1 MIGEKDGPTGREREA
16 TRWRLGD
23 GFTPGAWR
31 YALLA
36 LVLTVPAAVLAR
48 SKRWAR
54 RWSLAAPL
62 LSAGALLFH
71 RDPERRPPEDGVL
84 APADGRVSVV
94 REESGPNGET
104 GPEDESERVRIGVF
118 MNVTDVHV
126 NRAPLG
132 GRVEA
137 VEHEPGKHRPAFSKE
152 SDKNEK
158 FHVRFSDHEVTLI
171 AGAFARRIHPYV
183 QPGDDLERGD
193 RLGHISFGS
202 RADVLLPA
210 SFDLADVAVERGQK
224 VRAGETA
231 LAER

>member
-1 MIGEKDGPTGREREA
+1 MGEERRPS
-16 TRWRLGD
+16 RWRPSD
-23 GFTPGAWR
+23 GFAPGAWR
-31 YALLA
+31 CALLA
-36 LVLTVPAAVLAR
+36 LALAFPAALLSR

-54 RWSLAAPL
+54 RWGLAGAL

-71 RDPERRPPEDGVL
+71 RDPDRASPESGIL

-94 REESGPNGET
+94 REETHSSG
-104 GPEDESERVRIGVF
+104 DRVRVGVF

-132 GRVEA
+132 GEVRA

-152 SDKNEK
+152 SDNNEK
-158 FHVRFSDHEVTLI
+158 LRVRFADHEVTLI

-183 QPGDDLERGD
+183 EPGEDLGRGE
-193 RLGHISFGS
+193 RLGHVSFGS
-202 RADVLLPA
+202 RADVLLPPGVEP
-210 SFDLADVAVERGQK
+210 SDVAVEHGQK
-224 VRAGETA
+224 VRAGKTK